1 MMPRHTTLPRSRRT
15 GFTLIELMV
24 SLTVGGIAIS
34 SIYAVGSAS
43 TRVFHQQQQVAN
55 AQTTL
60 RMALDQVKRDIARA
74 GYLATPG
81 ATLNGQVCDTVS
93 ALFTP
98 AGAPLAGITRFEN
111 DRASNA
117 GNGNVNLAPGGE
129 AVNRTAGF
137 TADDV
142 VLMAN
147 YETSSEY
154 PGVSMVSPGTI
165 SLGANW
171 HAFRRDFTNWY
182 NPVPAL
188 ATDADALQRAFAVG
202 RLVRLRLSTN
212 LYHFAQVT
220 RVTIPAAAAPEAI
233 TIDIAPQLPADCQ
246 AAAATA
252 WIAPVSAI
260 RYTVRDATANSLDV
274 ERFTGANGLMAQLV
288 REEVA
293 PTDKRTPLLFGANA
307 QPNRRAILDY
317 VVGFNLWFTM
327 NGAAGGIGVRDTYA
341 VGPGTDTA
349 LTVNANPERIRSVI
363 IDLAVRTPEQDPTF
377 PWDVDNCAG
386 MRCYR
391 VFADRPGSARVRRAR
406 AEVFVP
412 NIASEG
418 Y

>member
-1 MMPRHTTLPRSRRT
+1 MMPRHLTLPRSRRT

-74 GYLATPG
+74 GYLSTPG
-81 ATLNGQVCDTVS
+81 ATLAGQVCGTVD
-93 ALFTP
+93 ATLVP
-98 AGAPLAGITRFEN
+98 AGAPLSGLTRFEN
-111 DRASNA
+111 DRAVNA
-117 GNGNVNLAPGGE
+117 GNQNVNLGPG
-129 AVNRTAGF
+129 AITVNRAAGF
-137 TADDV
+137 TADDI

-154 PGVSMVSPGTI
+154 PGVSMVSPGTVSI
-165 SLGANW
+165 GANW

-182 NPVPAL
+182 DPVPAL
-188 ATDADALQRAFAVG
+188 ATDDFAFRRAFAVN
-202 RLVRLRLSTN
+202 RLIRLRLSTN
-212 LYHFAQVT
+212 LYHFATVT
-220 RVTIPAAAAPEAI
+220 RVNIPAAASPDAI
-233 TIDIAPQLPADCQ
+233 TMDFVPQLPADCQ

-260 RYTVRDATANSLDV
+260 RYTVRDATANTLDT
-274 ERFTGANGLMAQLV
+274 ERFDQSHGLMAQLV
-288 REEVA
+288 REEVL
-293 PTDKRTPLLFGANA
+293 PGDKRTPLLMGVNN

-317 VVGFNLWFTM
+317 VVGFNLSFTM
-327 NGAAGGIGVRDTYA
+327 NGAAGGIGVRDLYD
-341 VGPGTDTA
+341 VGIDIDTA
-349 LTVNANPERIRSVI
+349 LTVNANPERVRSVI

-377 PWDVDNCAG
+377 PWSAANCGG
-386 MRCYR
+386 MRCYQ
-391 VFADRPGSARVRRAR
+391 VFSDRPGSARVRRAR